1 MEINEALKQ
10 AICKHT
16 LLDISEQELTI
27 PCDLIGD
34 LGINSIDLIMII
46 IELEEVLQISIDEE
60 DLIKM
65 VSLNLYLKH
74 DQDLYSSTIIVSD

>member
-1 MEINEALKQ
+1 MEINEALNQ

-27 PCDLIGD
+27 HCDLIGD

-60 DLIKM
+60 D
-65 VSLNLYLKH
+65 VDFSQLYELE
-74 DQDLYSSTIIVSD
+74 YFNTIVEKLVNKE

>member
-1 MEINEALKQ
+1 MVINETLKQ

-16 LLDISEQELTI
+16 LLDISEQGLTI

-60 DLIKM
+60 DVDFSQLY
-65 VSLNLYLKH
+65 NLEYFN
-74 DQDLYSSTIIVSD
+74 IIVEKLVNKK

>member
-34 LGINSIDLIMII
+34 PGINSIDLIMII

-60 DLIKM
+60 D
-65 VSLNLYLKH
+65 VDFSQLYELE
-74 DQDLYSSTIIVSD
+74 YFNTIVEKLVNKE